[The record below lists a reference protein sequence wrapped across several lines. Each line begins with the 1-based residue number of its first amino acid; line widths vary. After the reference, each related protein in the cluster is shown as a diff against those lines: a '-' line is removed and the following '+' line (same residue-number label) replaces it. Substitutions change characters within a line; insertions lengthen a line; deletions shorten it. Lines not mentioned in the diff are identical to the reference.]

1 MALTRLGPNQ
11 SINLASNTTGTLGVA
26 NGGTGLTSGTTD
38 QFLKFTGSTT
48 LASAA
53 DNAGKILQIK
63 NATATSVTSTSS
75 TSYTHFSG
83 IDLSITPTSSSSKII
98 LFFTGQA
105 DNNASDNRQPSLSCW
120 REIDGS
126 NNIVLSSEMQITGYS
141 NSARLIT
148 AASWVFVDSPSS
160 TGSVRYRPV
169 VRSTTGSQIS
179 LGNAQTSLVLMEAT
193 IA

>member
-1 MALTRLGPNQ
+1 MPFTKLLPS
-11 SINLASNTTGTLGVA
+11 SIDLAQNFTFTGTVA
-26 NGGTGLTSGTTD
+26 GAGG
-38 QFLKFTGSTT
+38 
-48 LASAA
+48 
-53 DNAGKILQIK
+53 GKVLQIK

-120 REIDGS
+120 REIDGA
-126 NNIVLSSEMQITGYS
+126 NNILLSSEMQITAYS

-169 VRSTTGSQIS
+169 IRSTTGAQVS